1 MHCNS
6 QIQSKESYSRQKSV
20 EIIYWLRDY
29 AQRRI
34 NSRLMDERRCITPHI
49 VLDFGKKGLLGML
62 VPQSS
67 GGVGLTYRDMFQVVQ
82 QLAAIDL
89 NLASFVGVN
98 NVLGIYP
105 ILKYGT
111 PQIKE
116 TYLPNLA
123 QGRDLAAFAITEPS
137 AGSNPRGIKA
147 EAHADGNGG
156 WLLSGTKIWS
166 GSASWSTMINT
177 FAHVIDE
184 QGESLGVTAFTIP
197 EDAPGLR
204 QGAEAPTMGM
214 RGMVQNTIHLEQ
226 VKANREN
233 ILGEIGL
240 GFAVAQDAMQLGRL
254 GIAVMCIGGMKRCAQ
269 LMLRYATGRS
279 IGIERLIDQQITLQ
293 RLSHL
298 TAAIGAVECLV
309 NFIATSLDEEKF
321 VPPEAYLVTK
331 IIAPE
336 LMWQAADNLV
346 QLLGGRGY
354 IESNIAPQIFRD
366 ARLFRIFEGPTETLQ
381 MHLGLLA
388 LYHTS
393 QLCSSFNAFLGI
405 TEISDKLQ
413 YTAEYCASY
422 LKKQNLS
429 RSSQKKLSKILSQ
442 KLADV
447 AAWGFVL
454 ACIQKCYQSQPS
466 SELKRVEQWGQQNFL
481 AKIADAMNDNL
492 ANDILLGTN
501 QLENLINQYTENIGN
516 VEQNMVGE
524 ENQLDEYLC
533 KIPNVI

>member
-1 MHCNS
+1 
-6 QIQSKESYSRQKSV
+6 
-20 EIIYWLRDY
+20 
-29 AQRRI
+29 
-34 NSRLMDERRCITPHI
+34 
-49 VLDFGKKGLLGML
+49 
-62 VPQSS
+62 
-67 GGVGLTYRDMFQVVQ
+67 
-82 QLAAIDL
+82 
-89 NLASFVGVN
+89 
-98 NVLGIYP
+98 
-105 ILKYGT
+105 
-111 PQIKE
+111 
-116 TYLPNLA
+116 
-123 QGRDLAAFAITEPS
+123 
-137 AGSNPRGIKA
+137 
-147 EAHADGNGG
+147 
-156 WLLSGTKIWS
+156 
-166 GSASWSTMINT
+166 
-177 FAHVIDE
+177 
-184 QGESLGVTAFTIP
+184 
-197 EDAPGLR
+197 
-204 QGAEAPTMGM
+204 
-214 RGMVQNTIHLEQ
+214 
-226 VKANREN
+226 
-233 ILGEIGL
+233 
-240 GFAVAQDAMQLGRL
+240 
-254 GIAVMCIGGMKRCAQ
+254 
-269 LMLRYATGRS
+269 
-279 IGIERLIDQQITLQ
+279 
-293 RLSHL
+293 
-298 TAAIGAVECLV
+298 
-309 NFIATSLDEEKF
+309 
-321 VPPEAYLVTK
+321 
-331 IIAPE
+331 
-336 LMWQAADNLV
+336 DNLV

-524 ENQLDEYLC
+524 ENQLDEYLG